1 MAQLRQLRTARQPI
15 QFFTGLTRTL
25 LAAAIFITP
34 LMVLPGLNDVQE
46 LPKAS
51 VFMILTLA
59 AAVAWTLSWLTSGEL
74 HWRRLPGWQWLAVFV
89 LGAAFSMVLSVSRS
103 VSWIGFAGY
112 MHDTMPFVLTGIVF
126 WILLVQVF
134 DHHRDLRALMVIVTT
149 ALGLTAVQALLQVAG
164 ASPLPWPSLQAEQL
178 LVAGNSSFAMSLL
191 MAVLVI
197 LATTLYRHAGNVTWK
212 ILTAAAAVLGL
223 MALLSIDATAGWVAL
238 IVGLVVSLVAASV
251 RPLARIQ
258 VAAGVV
264 AMTVAIIG
272 LLIATSG
279 WLRHP
284 IVHDA
289 QLDQKTSWT
298 VTTETLRTKLPFG
311 SGPATFYYDML
322 AHRPAAFNVS
332 PLAGLSFIRAS
343 DAVLTML
350 PTFGLVAT
358 AGFVGFAVWLLWLMV
373 RSLERLAK
381 THRDDWEVIA
391 ATLGVGAALTVGLFF
406 APGTVTLMAVV
417 WLSMGLIALILTDGQ
432 PATVRSAPVLRAIGT
447 MTFLV
452 AVVSLV
458 FVTVWSTKLILADRE
473 LINISAAVGR
483 TEDLNKVVARIDRA
497 IRLVPQN
504 PLPYFLRAQ
513 AEMIQAQL
521 LLNDNKNDEAM
532 AVITRL
538 LQDANAGIA
547 RDPKNAVLY
556 TTLGTIYKAV
566 GTYVGGAGEQVIQ
579 AYTKAAELDP
589 NNARVHIDLGQTHY
603 LVALAVKDTDGS
615 KPEDVAS
622 RMEAARK
629 EFERAWSLHPGNPDA
644 GFGLI
649 LVDEYVGNT
658 DQAFNRLTELVA
670 GNPSSAALWY
680 ELAVRQV
687 AKDQVDNARRSLE
700 RTLSL
705 QPTFAPAHVQ
715 LGILAEK
722 NSDLATARVEY
733 QRALELDASNE
744 DAQKRLDALPKT

>member
-1 MAQLRQLRTARQPI
+1 MAQPRQLRTTPQPI
-15 QFFTGLTRTL
+15 QFFTGLTRAL

-34 LMVLPGLNDVQE
+34 LVVLPGLNDVQE

-51 VFMILTLA
+51 VFMIFTLA
-59 AAVAWTLSWLTSGEL
+59 AAVAWSLSWLTSGEL
-74 HWRRLPGWQWLAVFV
+74 RWRRLPGWQWLAVFV
-89 LGAAFSMVLSVSRS
+89 LGAAVSMILSVSRS

-112 MHDTMPFVLTGIVF
+112 LHDTLPFVLTGIVF

-178 LVAGNSSFAMSLL
+178 LISGNSSFALSLL
-191 MAVLVI
+191 MAVLVV

-212 ILTAAAAVLGL
+212 ILTGAAAVLGL
-223 MALLSIDATAGWVAL
+223 MVLLSIDATAGWVAL
-238 IVGLVVSLVAASV
+238 IVGMVVALVAASI

-258 VAAGVV
+258 VSAGVV
-264 AMTVAIIG
+264 AIAIVG

-311 SGPATFYYDML
+311 SGPSTFYYDML

-332 PLAGLSFIRAS
+332 SLAGYSFIRAS

-350 PTFGLVAT
+350 PTFGLIAT
-358 AGFVGFAVWLLWLMV
+358 VGFIGFTVWMLWLMV
-373 RSLERLAK
+373 RSLEHLAK
-381 THRDDWEVIA
+381 NYRDDWEVIA

-417 WLSMGLIALILTDGQ
+417 WLLMGMIALILTNGQ
-432 PATVRSAPVLRAIGT
+432 PTTVRQAPVMRAIGT
-447 MTFLV
+447 VTFLV

-483 TEDLNKVVARIDRA
+483 TEDLNNVITRIDRA

-504 PLPYFLRAQ
+504 PLPYFLRSQ

-521 LLNDNKNDEAM
+521 LLNDGKNDEAM
-532 AVITRL
+532 AVITQL

-603 LVALAVKDTDGS
+603 LVALAVQDTEGS
-615 KPEDVAS
+615 KPEDVAP
-622 RMEAARK
+622 RMESARK

-649 LVDEYVGNT
+649 LVDEYAGNT
-658 DQAFNRLTELVA
+658 DQAFNRLAELVA

-680 ELAVRQV
+680 ELAIRQIS
-687 AKDQVDNARRSLE
+687 KDQTDNARRSLE

-722 NSDLATARVEY
+722 NSDVAAARVEY

-744 DAQKRLDALPKT
+744 DAQQRLDALPKT